1 MGFGDGAQYSGG
13 WLNDARHGHGS
24 YRQGMA
30 ASLCLTLIFHVVRLP
45 NGSCYDGDFK
55 VRLLQCAMDVRW
67 IDSGLLQPTIDSHQG
82 GRLVVLSLYLP
93 NLPPLCLG
101 CLEPWKS

>member
-30 ASLCLTLIFHVVRLP
+30 ASLCLAPTFYVVRLP

-67 IDSGLLQPTIDSHQG
+67 IDSGLLQPTINDSHKG
-82 GRLVVLSLYLP
+82 G
-93 NLPPLCLG
+93 
-101 CLEPWKS
+101 